1 MRAVAGARAK
11 ELLPVGGRPLIAHG
25 LLDLAAAGVTE
36 ALVVVSPDKPEL
48 ARELG
53 ARVGGVALTFVEQP
67 VPLGVADAI
76 ALAEPFAAGEPFF
89 CWLPDNL
96 WSAARNGGR
105 SASAQLAAAR
115 AHHPGASFVGLI
127 EVPGDQ
133 LARFGSAGFV
143 ESTPVGSARDRVR
156 IDRVLPKGTRPDA
169 GGAPRL
175 KGFPLDLYGP
185 DVFDRIRRERAALR
199 TAAAREL
206 DDTPIL
212 AELAGEGRL
221 IGVVLRDGRLFD
233 CGIPEG
239 YRDAVDALGT

>member
-1 MRAVAGARAK
+1 M
-11 ELLPVGGRPLIAHG
+11 
-25 LLDLAAAGVTE
+25 
-36 ALVVVSPDKPEL
+36 
-48 ARELG
+48 
-53 ARVGGVALTFVEQP
+53 
-67 VPLGVADAI
+67 
-76 ALAEPFAAGEPFF
+76 
-89 CWLPDNL
+89 
-96 WSAARNGGR
+96 
-105 SASAQLAAAR
+105 
-115 AHHPGASFVGLI
+115 
-127 EVPGDQ
+127 PGDQ